1 VSGRRMLTA
10 RVSEV
15 GVREVDK
22 VADREGL
29 ARSEAI
35 RLLLAFAVRRMPKGW
50 RGGPA
55 TGRPLRPWPLRCGD
69 DGRPSNVGGGS
80 DEYQRPVAG
89 TPRSD

>member
-1 VSGRRMLTA
+1 VPGRRMLTA

-50 RGGPA
+50 RGGAA

-69 DGRPSNVGGGS
+69 GRPSNIGGS

-89 TPRSD
+89 APRSD